1 MARSRTAYVDM
12 ASERPRKAFSGQD
25 VSKPREGWFRH
36 KLSGGSVYGGVR
48 IWYGAPLDPV
58 TGEELD
64 RSWRWQAMF
73 DGEPIDFDRVWP
85 ACIGDPITEDEYH
98 NYVRR
103 RAWARQHAPGSSYA
117 EIGKKRDLLS
127 PQEPLPF

>member
-1 MARSRTAYVDM
+1 MARSRTAYADM
-12 ASERPRKAFSGQD
+12 ASERQRREFSGHD
-25 VSKPREGWFRH
+25 VSIPREGWFRH

-85 ACIGDPITEDEYH
+85 ACIGDPITEDEYL

-103 RAWARQHAPGSSYA
+103 REWARQHAPDSAYA
-117 EIGKKRDLLS
+117 ERGRRIDFLS
-127 PQEPLPF
+127 LSNPLPF